1 MFKRTT
7 KWKIAL
13 PAVLVLFLTS
23 CKTVKDAQG
32 NLIEENI
39 IRLGDKW
46 GLDLGFFDALIV
58 WPLAQLINF
67 FSQYVGVV
75 GAIAIITILVRLVTF
90 RSTLQSQIMSQKMQ
104 QLQPK
109 IAQIQEKYK
118 GRTDQQSQMQ
128 MYAETQSL
136 YKKHDIKMGKMFLPQ
151 LLQLPVIMALW
162 SAVNRAESV
171 LNGTFL
177 GHNLFISPQEGMAQG
192 QIFYYILFALVVL
205 VNAVAVL
212 LPGYLAKK
220 KAKKY
225 PNQRQTP
232 QQGKGMMYFMVGLM
246 AWIGLTLSSAMS
258 IYLIIS
264 NLIQIAT
271 TLYTNSYLSR
281 TGAND

>member
-212 LPGYLAKK
+212 LPGHLAKK